1 MAIWIVDIVVKW
13 SIFTSK
19 PGGFLDSK
27 QILSGLGAD
36 ILVNMGIAKANG
48 QLLEEAVAD
57 FEAALQVLEETEM
70 LDTEM
75 GARVFQDLSIA
86 QDSGARGVLGL
97 SDYQTFWTSLSGICW
112 TFYLLFVG
120 WCSSRTFTNPW
131 AMGIEPLMMRMF
143 TIWPTVTG
151 MLRGYRDSLGG

>member
-1 MAIWIVDIVVKW
+1 MDIVVKW

-36 ILVNMGIAKANG
+36 ILVNMGIAKA
-48 QLLEEAVAD
+48 
-57 FEAALQVLEETEM
+57 LQVLEETEM

-86 QDSGARGVLGL
+86 QDPGARGVLGL
-97 SDYQTFWTSLSGICW
+97 SDYQTF
-112 TFYLLFVG
+112 
-120 WCSSRTFTNPW
+120 
-131 AMGIEPLMMRMF
+131 
-143 TIWPTVTG
+143 
-151 MLRGYRDSLGG
+151 

>member
-1 MAIWIVDIVVKW
+1 VDIVVKW

-86 QDSGARGVLGL
+86 QDPGARGVLGL
-97 SDYQTFWTSLSGICW
+97 SDYQTF
-112 TFYLLFVG
+112 
-120 WCSSRTFTNPW
+120 
-131 AMGIEPLMMRMF
+131 
-143 TIWPTVTG
+143 
-151 MLRGYRDSLGG
+151 